1 MKLTLLPK
9 KPSASVAD
17 YLALLF
23 ALITLGTTVFHIASG
38 TPKTQTEQKTDSQVT
53 AFVNVNVIPFDRER
67 IFPEQTVI
75 VRDGRIAT
83 IGPAN
88 TVKMP
93 DGALK
98 IDGRGKYLMPGLA
111 DMHVH
116 LYPGAGRQDDL
127 ASQQLQLFL
136 ANGVTTVRN
145 MIGKPEHLA
154 LRDRVAKGELP
165 GPTIYTAGPP
175 MLGNTVPTPEDAE
188 RAVTEEKKAGYDFIK
203 VHEGLSPETYAAIV
217 ATAKRVGIPFAGHV
231 TATVGLKRALEARQT
246 SIEHLDGYLQAMVAD
261 DSPVKAGPSQ
271 IVVGPVLEHID
282 ESKIPALAAAT
293 RKAGVWNDPTL
304 TLFKLIV
311 SDAKPEEL
319 AQWPE
324 LQYVPPGMRE
334 SFAKQKLS
342 TANIEAPL
350 SERQRYIELR
360 NKMFAALHAAGAKL
374 LVGPDSPQFFLVPGF
389 ATHREIQSFV
399 DAGLTP
405 YEAIE
410 AATRN
415 PAEYFAEVMKTP
427 RDFGTVETGM
437 RADLLLLD
445 ANPLESVANLS
456 KRIGIMVRG
465 RWLPASELSKMLEHI
480 AALNR
485 PTATG
490 SFSNPATSSST
501 SPKVDLSG
509 TWTLDKNNSEGLPP
523 GMDQAMTVVQ
533 TGDKLSL
540 ETKLITDEGERV
552 VPDSYVLDGKEVE
565 FAPKAPNGQSGKGK
579 RTAKWSSDGNGIE
592 VNETAVFFG
601 PDGQVDIQTTR
612 VWTLSPDGKTLKI
625 ELTVEGPNG
634 KQQVKRT
641 FIRK

>member
-1 MKLTLLPK
+1 MNLKSRPQRSSRSLKFYVGLL
-9 KPSASVAD
+9 
-17 YLALLF
+17 L
-23 ALITLGTTVFHIASG
+23 ALITAGTTLFHAAFG
-38 TPKTQTEQKTDSQVT
+38 RPKAQTTPPQSAAQSQVV
-53 AFVNVNVIPFDRER
+53 AFVNVNFVPFDRER
-67 IFPEQTVI
+67 VFPEQTVV

-88 TVKMP
+88 TVKVP

-154 LRDRVAKGELP
+154 LRDRVAKGELS

-188 RAVTEEKKAGYDFIK
+188 RAVTEQKKTGYDFIK

-231 TATVGLKRALEARQT
+231 TASVGLKRALEAHQT

-261 DSPVKAGPSQ
+261 NSPVAPGPSQ

-282 ESKIPALAAAT
+282 ESKIPVLAAAT

-304 TLFKLIV
+304 TLFKVIV
-311 SDAKPEEL
+311 SEAKPDEL
-319 AQWPE
+319 SQWPE
-324 LQYVPPGMRE
+324 LQYVPATMRE
-334 SFAKQKLS
+334 AFTKQKLS
-342 TANIEAPL
+342 TAGMAPL

-360 NKMFAALHAAGAKL
+360 DKMLVALHAAGAKL
-374 LVGPDSPQFFLVPGF
+374 LVGPDSPQFFLVTGF

-415 PAEYFAEVMKTP
+415 PAEYFAEVNRVP
-427 RDFGTVETGM
+427 RDFGTVEVGM

-445 ANPLESVANLS
+445 ANPLDSVANLS
-456 KRIGIMVRG
+456 RRAGVMVRG
-465 RWLPASELSKMLEHI
+465 RWLPESELRKMLEHV

-485 PTATG
+485 TTT
-490 SFSNPATSSST
+490 TSA
-501 SPKVDLSG
+501 KVDFSG

-523 GMDQAMTVVQ
+523 GMDQTMTVVQ
-533 TGDKLSL
+533 SGDKLSL
-540 ETKLITDEGERV
+540 ETKLITAEGERV
-552 VPDSYVLDGKEVE
+552 VPDSYVLDGKETE
-565 FAPKAPNGQSGKGK
+565 FTPKAPNGQAGKGK
-579 RTAKWSSDGNGIE
+579 RTAKRSADGNGIE
-592 VNETAVFFG
+592 VNETATF
-601 PDGQVDIQTTR
+601 
-612 VWTLSPDGKTLKI
+612 
-625 ELTVEGPNG
+625 EGPEG
-634 KQQVKRT
+634 PV
-641 FIRK
+641 

>member
-9 KPSASVAD
+9 NSSASLAD
-17 YLALLF
+17 YVALLF
-23 ALITLGTTVFHIASG
+23 ALITLGTTIFPIASG
-38 TPKTQTEQKTDSQVT
+38 TPKTQNAQQSATPPQVV

-67 IFPEQTVI
+67 IFPEQTLI

-83 IGPAN
+83 IGPAGS
-88 TVKMP
+88 VKVP
-93 DGALK
+93 DVALK

-116 LYPGAGRQDDL
+116 LSPGAGRQDDL

-188 RAVTEEKKAGYDFIK
+188 RAVTEQKKAGYDFIK

-217 ATAKRVGIPFAGHV
+217 ATARRVGIPFAGHV

-271 IVVGPVLEHID
+271 IVIGPVLEHID
-282 ESKIPALAAAT
+282 ETKIPALAAAT

-319 AQWPE
+319 SQWPE
-324 LQYVPPGMRE
+324 LQYVPAGMRE
-334 SFAKQKLS
+334 AFTKQKLS

-405 YEAIE
+405 YEALE

-456 KRIGIMVRG
+456 KRAGIMVRG
-465 RWLPASELSKMLEHI
+465 RWLPESELRKMLDHL

-485 PTATG
+485 SNATV
-490 SFSNPATSSST
+490 SSVKPATLT
-501 SPKVDLSG
+501 SAKADFSG
-509 TWTLDKNNSEGLPP
+509 TWILDKNNSEGLPP
-523 GMDQAMTVVQ
+523 GMDQTMTVAQ

-552 VPDSYVLDGKEVE
+552 VPDSYVLDGKEAE
-565 FAPKAPNGQSGKGK
+565 FAPKAPNGQTGKGT
-579 RTAKWSSDGNGIE
+579 RTAKWSADGNGFE
-592 VNETAVFFG
+592 VNETAVFIG
-601 PDGQVDIQTTR
+601 PEGQVDIKTTR
-612 VWTLSPDGKTLKI
+612 IWTLAADGKTLKI

>member
-1 MKLTLLPK
+1 MKLQLFPN
-9 KPSASVAD
+9 KPSGPLED
-17 YLALLF
+17 YLALLL
-23 ALITLGTTVFHIASG
+23 ALITLGTNLFHIAFG
-38 TPKTQTEQKTDSQVT
+38 APKAPNAQQSADRQQPI
-53 AFVNVNVIPFDRER
+53 AFVNVNVVPFDRER
-67 IFPEQTVI
+67 ILEGQTVI
-75 VRDGRIAT
+75 VRDGRIAQ

-88 TVKMP
+88 NVKVP
-93 DGALK
+93 TGALK

-116 LYPGAGRQDDL
+116 LSAQQDIAG
-127 ASQQLQLFL
+127 QQLQLFL

-145 MIGKPEHLA
+145 MIGKPEHLL

-175 MLGNTVPTPEDAE
+175 LLGNTVPTPEAGA
-188 RAVTEEKKAGYDFIK
+188 RAVVEQKKAGYDLIK

-231 TATVGLKRALEARQT
+231 TATVGLKRALEAQQT

-334 SFAKQKLS
+334 SFTKQKLS

-415 PAEYFAEVMKTP
+415 PAEYFAEVNRVP

-445 ANPLESVANLS
+445 ANPLESVANVS
-456 KRIGIMVRG
+456 KRAGVMVRG
-465 RWLPASELSKMLEHI
+465 RWLPASELSKMLDHI

-485 PTATG
+485 TTT
-490 SFSNPATSSST
+490 TSA
-501 SPKVDLSG
+501 KVDFSG

-523 GMDQAMTVVQ
+523 GMDQTMTVVQ
-533 TGDKLSL
+533 
-540 ETKLITDEGERV
+540 
-552 VPDSYVLDGKEVE
+552 
-565 FAPKAPNGQSGKGK
+565 
-579 RTAKWSSDGNGIE
+579 
-592 VNETAVFFG
+592 
-601 PDGQVDIQTTR
+601 
-612 VWTLSPDGKTLKI
+612 
-625 ELTVEGPNG
+625 
-634 KQQVKRT
+634 
-641 FIRK
+641 